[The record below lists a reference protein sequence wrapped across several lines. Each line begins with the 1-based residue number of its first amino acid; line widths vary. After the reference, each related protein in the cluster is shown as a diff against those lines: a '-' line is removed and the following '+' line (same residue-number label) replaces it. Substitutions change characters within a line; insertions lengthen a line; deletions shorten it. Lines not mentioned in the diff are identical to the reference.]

1 MSFLSFNENDHH
13 LQLYNPLFN
22 KIQKNIFLTCS
33 TKNTTMKPKI
43 FCIDGNIG
51 SGKSTILDEL
61 KHKGYKVFKENLEDW
76 MPVLNLFYEDQKKWM
91 FTLQVKIIM
100 SMKQQYDD
108 MCACVSEPFV
118 FVERSPLSSLLF
130 VKNGVRNGYLTLEE
144 INTFTSIFIENFW
157 NPDKIFY
164 INTPVDVCFQ
174 RKQKRN
180 RQCEKDVECT
190 YLQQL
195 NDEYNN
201 IYNSEFSSNL
211 QVQTVNGTRNVKTIT
226 EEILKNCI

>member
-1 MSFLSFNENDHH
+1 MSFLSFNENDHN

-22 KIQKNIFLTCS
+22 KIEKKVFLTCS
-33 TKNTTMKPKI
+33 TKNTTIKPKV

-61 KHKGYKVFKENLEDW
+61 KHKGYKVFKENLEEW
-76 MPVLNLFYEDQKKWM
+76 MPVLNLFYEDPKKWM
-91 FTLQVKIIM
+91 FTLQVKIVM

-174 RKQKRN
+174 RKQKRS

-211 QVQTVNGTRNVKTIT
+211 QVQTVNGTRKVKTIT

>member
-1 MSFLSFNENDHH
+1 
-13 LQLYNPLFN
+13 
-22 KIQKNIFLTCS
+22 
-33 TKNTTMKPKI
+33 
-43 FCIDGNIG
+43 
-51 SGKSTILDEL
+51 
-61 KHKGYKVFKENLEDW
+61 
-76 MPVLNLFYEDQKKWM
+76 
-91 FTLQVKIIM
+91 
-100 SMKQQYDD
+100 

-157 NPDKIFY
+157 NPDKTFY

-226 EEILKNCI
+226 EEILENCI